1 MGNACIC
8 IATLLLS
15 LTGGMFLLAKA
26 KKDSLGIFYNVVAWF
41 IIVLALGTIFCCGI
55 RCVAGRACGSGHNKE
70 MMRKGGSCKE
80 ERMMQGCCCKKMC
93 MKKMMCEEMEE
104 HEADGKC
111 MMGKMNMQGEEMKMD
126 CCKGKGKKECVKD
139 SVVIKK

>member
-41 IIVLALGTIFCCGI
+41 IIVLALGTILCCGI
-55 RCVAGRACGSGHNKE
+55 RCVAGKRCCGDRHHKE
-70 MMRKGGSCKE
+70 MMHGCCKE
-80 ERMMQGCCCKKMC
+80 ICTKHRMG
-93 MKKMMCEEMEE
+93 EEMKENE
-104 HEADGKC
+104 SDGKC
-111 MMGKMNMQGEEMKMD
+111 MMGKMNMQGEEMKME
-126 CCKGKGKKECVKD
+126 CCKGKKVCVKD